1 MTLAKKVTSNSPA
14 ITLSGDDTVQQL
26 KSLND
31 LYKSGALTKSE
42 FTKAKKKLLSK

>member
-1 MTLAKKVTSNSPA
+1 MGSNNSA
-14 ITLSGDDTVQQL
+14 VTLSGDDTVQKL

-31 LYKSGALTKSE
+31 LYKSGALTESE